1 MPACISTKSIPGRS
15 AAANVPSSTCAIPPA
30 SIYNSAYEYRAPP
43 VMQPCNLNPG
53 VRGNGLL
60 LKTNLLPKGCLS
72 LKCSLCIIC
81 LASTSGYTEIELS
94 FVFNCRRLLCVDAY
108 STSTYRNW
116 LVSPLARRGVN
127 LPGSNL
133 LCLMFSATS
142 TTFGS
147 YLHYVSAIFYL
158 LLVCLS
164 D

>member
-1 MPACISTKSIPGRS
+1 M
-15 AAANVPSSTCAIPPA
+15 
-30 SIYNSAYEYRAPP
+30 
-43 VMQPCNLNPG
+43 MQPCNLNPG

-60 LKTNLLPKGCLS
+60 LKSNLLPKGCLS
-72 LKCSLCIIC
+72 LKCSLYIIC
-81 LASTSGYTEIELS
+81 LASTYGYTEIELS

-142 TTFGS
+142 TTFGI
-147 YLHYVSAIFYL
+147 LITL
-158 LLVCLS
+158 CLS
-164 D
+164 NFLLTTRLLIGLTHIFSTKIVPQTARLWIPEDVFLTT